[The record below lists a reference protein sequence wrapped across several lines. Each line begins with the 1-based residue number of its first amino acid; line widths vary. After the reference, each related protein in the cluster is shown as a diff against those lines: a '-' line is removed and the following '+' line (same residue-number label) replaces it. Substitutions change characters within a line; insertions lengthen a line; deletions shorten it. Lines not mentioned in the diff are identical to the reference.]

1 MAWTDAILAADRTAF
16 LAVNGAHSPATDI
29 WMAYLS
35 RPEMWVPLYALFLVL
50 IKLRWGWRGLW
61 WSLPVVALMILCSD
75 TGSVVLFK
83 NTVQRLRPCHAADLQ
98 GLVHLVGNH
107 CGGQYGFISS
117 HAANHFALAVFM
129 GGMLRRQPWWALP
142 LLLLWAALISYSRV
156 YLGAHY
162 PGDVIVGAL
171 YGALVGGLA
180 YVLFRSIHQRIGER

>member
-16 LAVNGAHSPATDI
+16 LAVNGAHSPLADV
-29 WMAYLS
+29 WMEYLS
-35 RPEMWVPLYALFLVL
+35 MPAMWVPLYALFLVL

-98 GLVHLVGNH
+98 GLVHLVNNH
-107 CGGQYGFISS
+107 CGGQYGFVSS

-129 GGMLRRQPWWALP
+129 GGMLRRRPWWALP

-156 YLGAHY
+156 YLGVHF

-171 YGALVGGLA
+171 YGTLIGGLA
-180 YVLFRSIHQRIGER
+180 YVLFRGIHQRIGEQ

>member
-16 LAVNGAHSPATDI
+16 LAVNGAHSPAADI

-75 TGSVVLFK
+75 TGSVLLFK

-98 GLVHLVGNH
+98 GLVHLVDNH

-129 GGMLRRQPWWALP
+129 GGMLRRQPWWVLP
-142 LLLLWAALISYSRV
+142 VLLLWAGAIAYSRV

-171 YGALVGGLA
+171 YGTLVGGLA

>member
-16 LAVNGAHSPATDI
+16 LAVNGAHSPVADV
-29 WMAYLS
+29 WMGYLS
-35 RPEMWVPLYALFLVL
+35 RPEVWVPLYVFFLVL

-75 TGSVVLFK
+75 TGSVLLFK

-98 GLVHLVGNH
+98 GMVHLVNNH
-107 CGGQYGFISS
+107 CGGQFGFVSS

-129 GGMLRRQPWWALP
+129 GGMLQRRPWWALP
-142 LLLLWAALISYSRV
+142 LLLVWAGAIAYSRV

-162 PGDVIVGAL
+162 PGDVIAGAL
-171 YGALVGGLA
+171 YGSLVGGLA
-180 YVLFRSIHQRIGER
+180 YVLFRGIHQRTGER